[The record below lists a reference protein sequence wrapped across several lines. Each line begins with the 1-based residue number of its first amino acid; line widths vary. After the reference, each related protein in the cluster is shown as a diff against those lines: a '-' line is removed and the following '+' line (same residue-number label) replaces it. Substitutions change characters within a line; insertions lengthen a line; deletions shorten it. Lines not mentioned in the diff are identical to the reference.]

1 MKIYN
6 HNNDT
11 FELSISG
18 YKVPESKDLLYES
31 DWLTASFSIN
41 SSQEVLEKTLDFFLV
56 EDFERMLIWLLEKD
70 QPKRLEFVDASF
82 SFLRFKRGKIP
93 FLKIIN
99 QEFESN
105 ESVTW
110 DLHLSKENIKMFTE
124 EIKALQE
131 KFPCRCGLLHDH
143 EQ

>member
-11 FELSISG
+11 FELSVNG
-18 YKVPESKDLLYES
+18 YKIPDSKDILYTS
-31 DWLTASFSIN
+31 DWLTASIAI
-41 SSQEVLEKTLDFFLV
+41 SSNNELLNKELEFLLV
-56 EDFERMLIWLLEKD
+56 EDFDRILIWLNEKN

-82 SFLRFKRGKIP
+82 SFLRFKRSKIP

-99 QEFESN
+99 QEFES
-105 ESVTW
+105 EEAITW
-110 DLHLSKENIKMFTE
+110 NLHLSDENIKMFTKKV
-124 EIKALQE
+124 KALQE